1 MTVASGQ
8 VAAPDEAVALA
19 SGGEQVRGRTPWE
32 IFWTRFKRDRAALVG
47 LVFIGIIVL
56 LALTAPLFSRYINH
70 HGPNVTYPNTELNAY
85 GVPKGPSRSFWF
97 GVDPN
102 ARDLFV
108 RILYGAQVS
117 MIVAFLATG
126 ISVVLG
132 TTVGLVAGYY
142 RGWVDTVLSRL
153 MDIMLA
159 FPILLLALGLGEA
172 CAVAGGCFHGL
183 IKAGLPVVV
192 LIISIA
198 SFPYLGRIIRGQ
210 VLSIR
215 EKEFIEAARSLGASD
230 ARIIR
235 SEVLPNIVA
244 PIIVYSS
251 LIIPTNVLFE
261 AALSFLG
268 VGVSEPQA
276 SWGKMIGDAA
286 SSGAFSFAWWY
297 FVFPGLFLFGTVLA
311 FNLVGDALRDALDPR
326 TGR

>member
-1 MTVASGQ
+1 MTVTTSQ
-8 VAAPDEAVALA
+8 VATGDEAAALVSA
-19 SGGEQVRGRTPWE
+19 GAQVRGRTPWE

-47 LVFIGIIVL
+47 LVVIGVVIVL
-56 LALTAPLFSRYINH
+56 SLSAPLFSRYINH
-70 HGPNVTYPNTELNAY
+70 HGPNITYPNTQLNSF
-85 GVPKGPSRSFWF
+85 GVPKGPNGQFWF

-117 MIVAFLATG
+117 MVVAFLATG

-142 RGWVDTVLSRL
+142 RGWVDTVLSRF

-172 CAVAGGCFHGL
+172 CQVGGGCLHGL
-183 IKAGLPVVV
+183 VRPGLPVVV

-215 EKEFIEAARSLGASD
+215 EKEFVEAAQSLGASD

-235 SEVLPNIVA
+235 SEILPNIVA
-244 PIIVYSS
+244 PIIVYAS

-276 SWGKMIGDAA
+276 SWGKMIGEAA
-286 SSGAFSFAWWY
+286 STGAFSYAWWY
-297 FVFPGLFLFGTVLA
+297 FVFPGLFLFATVLA